1 MASASSSSKSP
12 KYFAFVSYAHKDGRV
27 ATSLSRYLETF
38 RVPVRLGGKHTE
50 LPKRMFPVFRDRD
63 ELSAS
68 TDLGESIKAALASS
82 GALIVLCSP
91 DAARSKWVAEE
102 IRTFRQFRNGHRIF
116 PVLLE
121 GEASDALPEPLR
133 EHPQDSPVTDLRRG
147 TKNVRD
153 ARLGLVAALLGLS
166 FDALKRSEQERSRR
180 AWLRAAACLCVVA
193 LGAAAYESDQPH
205 VTVYSVPGGASMITA
220 GPDGALW
227 FTLESGEQKI
237 GRISPNGRVIEYPVQ
252 VSSAPRDI
260 SAGPDG
266 ALWFTESGRGND
278 GDLAIGRITTGGLAS
293 ELRLGRY
300 TTTIISG
307 GKGSLWFTDL
317 VTEGIG
323 QFRLPTPSRDGE
335 VLEYPI
341 GIPGPGLTLGP
352 DGAVW
357 FTEVGTHDSVVGGGS
372 RIGRI
377 TAGGHITLFSLPTS
391 NNPGGITLGHDG
403 ALWFTDFGVNRIG
416 RITTN
421 GHITEYRIPT
431 SDAWLGAIA
440 TGSDGALWFSEA
452 DGKKIGRITTSGHT
466 TEYPVP
472 GGPGKFSHL
481 VLGPDGAMWFVT
493 SDGNIGRITA
503 GHWFFGI

>member
-1 MASASSSSKSP
+1 MDARA
-12 KYFAFVSYAHKDGRV
+12 

-68 TDLGESIKAALASS
+68 TDLGESIKAALATS

-102 IRTFRQFRNGHRIF
+102 IRTFRQFGNGHRIF

-133 EHPQDSPVTDLRRG
+133 EHPQDCPITDLRRG
-147 TKNVRD
+147 TRIARD

-166 FDALKRSEQERSRR
+166 FSALKRSEQERSRR

-193 LGAAAYESDQPH
+193 LGVAGYELDQPH
-205 VTVYSVPGGASMITA
+205 VTEYSVPKGASAITA

-227 FTLESGEQKI
+227 FTLASDKKI
-237 GRISPNGRVIEYPVQ
+237 GRITPNGGVIEYPVQ
-252 VSSAPRDI
+252 VSSAPLDI
-260 SAGPDG
+260 SPGPDG
-266 ALWFTESGRGND
+266 ALWFTESGRRND
-278 GDLAIGRITTGGLAS
+278 GDLAIGRITTGGHAT

-300 TTTIISG
+300 TTAIISG
-307 GKGSLWFTDL
+307 GNGSLWFTDL
-317 VTEGIG
+317 VTKGIG

-341 GIPGPGLTLGP
+341 GIPGGLTLGP

-357 FTEVGTHDSVVGGGS
+357 FTELGTHDSLVRGDS
-372 RIGRI
+372 RIGRV
-377 TAGGHITLFSLPTS
+377 TAAGHVTLFSLPAGS
-391 NNPGGITLGHDG
+391 RAWGITLGHDG
-403 ALWFTDFGVNRIG
+403 ALWFTDTDANRIG
-416 RITTN
+416 RITTT
-421 GHITEYRIPT
+421 GHITEYQMPT
-431 SDAWLGAIA
+431 SDAGPGAIA
-440 TGSDGALWFSEA
+440 AGSDGALWFSESN
-452 DGKKIGRITTSGHT
+452 GKKIGRITTSGHI

-472 GGPGKFSHL
+472 GGPGEFSHL
-481 VLGPDGAMWFVT
+481 ALGPDGAIWFVT
-493 SDGNIGRITA
+493 SDGNIGRITT
-503 GHWFFGI
+503 GHWFLGI